1 MAKDMIVLLLFFI
14 LVALVAFDVII
25 PIFYLRYI
33 QRMKKENVKCS
44 EGFSRNF
51 IQGYSI
57 YVYVSIMALIL
68 LSLMNS
74 RDSINKVLETPTRI
88 VISTG
93 IAFLVGYYLYQY
105 QKKVYQDC
113 PEAVKSWE
121 PKVMRVHS
129 YIIGVVVLISIL
141 NIIAMLNGN
150 MTLKNSITR
159 SIKNNSRKLKL

>member
-1 MAKDMIVLLLFFI
+1 MTKDMIVLLLFII

-68 LSLMNS
+68 SFP
-74 RDSINKVLETPTRI
+74 DE
-88 VISTG
+88 
-93 IAFLVGYYLYQY
+93 F
-105 QKKVYQDC
+105 
-113 PEAVKSWE
+113 
-121 PKVMRVHS
+121 
-129 YIIGVVVLISIL
+129 
-141 NIIAMLNGN
+141 
-150 MTLKNSITR
+150 
-159 SIKNNSRKLKL
+159 

>member
-1 MAKDMIVLLLFFI
+1 MAKDMLFLLLFII
-14 LVALVAFDVII
+14 LVSLVAFDVVI

-33 QRMKKENVKCS
+33 HKMKKENVKCS
-44 EGFSRNF
+44 EGFSRNV

-57 YVYVSIMALIL
+57 YVYVSIIALIL
-68 LSLMNS
+68 LSLINS
-74 RDSINKVLETPTRI
+74 RDSIDKVLETPTRI

-93 IAFLVGYYLYQY
+93 IAFLIGYYLYQY

-121 PKVMRVHS
+121 PKVMKVHS
-129 YIIGVVVLISIL
+129 YIIGVIVLISIL

-150 MTLKNSITR
+150 MTLKNSISR
-159 SIKNNSRKLKL
+159 SIKSNSRKLSL